1 MKRRFLMVALGTA
14 LALCLSGCVFESV
27 DKLYALPE
35 LPQEYREL
43 QNTIDATMSELGA
56 EYATINYGSNTSTI
70 QLLDMDGDGD
80 QETAA
85 VFLRVTAVKDERS
98 GEEKPMRVCLFRQ
111 GEDQSYHQVYMLEG
125 NGTSINSVAY
135 EDLTGDGSRELIVSW
150 QLSAGVHILSAY
162 NFAPSVANELMST
175 TYNEGYVTADLD
187 RDGSRELIVFQQDTT
202 GEGYNVA
209 EYYDY
214 QNGVM
219 VLSST
224 GTLSDGLKDVVRAD
238 TGLLSDGRPGV
249 YVTLE
254 LENGYVTDVLTLDR
268 TGLANVT
275 RDAESGVSLATAWT
289 NTDASTTDINGDG
302 VLEIPRPQLLTPPD
316 GENAGAQYLIY
327 WQQVDSSGRSATS
340 EITYHSYTD
349 GWYFTLPVGWD
360 INNITVTRDDSL
372 SGRGERAVVFH
383 HWPEQRGEPKKFLTI
398 YRLTGSNR
406 MSRSKLTGRVVLYSD
421 SNAIYCASF
430 DAGAWRDC
438 GLDLEEI
445 TQRFK
450 PITAAWSSR

>member
-1 MKRRFLMVALGTA
+1 MKRRFLLAALEAA
-14 LALCLSGCVFESV
+14 LALCLSGCMFEPV
-27 DKLYALPE
+27 DKLYALPV

-85 VFLRVTAVKDERS
+85 VFLRVTAVKDEKS

-111 GEDQSYHQVYMLEG
+111 GEDLSYHQVYMLEG

-187 RDGSRELIVFQQDTT
+187 QDGSRELIVFQQDIT

-214 QNGVM
+214 QDGVM

-224 GTLSDGLKDVVRAD
+224 GTLSDGLKDVVRAE

-249 YVTLE
+249 YVTLS

-268 TGLANVT
+268 TGLVNVT
-275 RDAESGVSLATAWT
+275 RDAESGVSLAAAWT
-289 NTDASTTDINGDG
+289 TTAAS
-302 VLEIPRPQLLTPPD
+302 PLLPPPD
-316 GENAGAQYLIY
+316 EENGSAQYLIY
-327 WQQVDSSGRSATS
+327 WQQVDSGGRSATS
-340 EITYHSYTD
+340 DITYHSYTD

-360 INNITVTRDDSL
+360 INNVTVTRDDSL
-372 SGRGERAVVFH
+372 SGRGERAVVFY
-383 HWPEQRGEPKKFLTI
+383 HWSGQKADKFLTI

-406 MSRSKLTGRVVLYSD
+406 VSRSKMTGRTVLYSD

-430 DAGAWRDC
+430 DAKVWRDC
-438 GLDLEEI
+438 GLDLEGI
-445 TQRFK
+445 GQRFK

>member
-1 MKRRFLMVALGTA
+1 MTRRFLLAALGAA
-14 LALCLSGCVFESV
+14 LALCLSGCIFEPV
-27 DKLYALPE
+27 DKLYALPV
-35 LPQEYREL
+35 LPQ
-43 QNTIDATMSELGA
+43 DATMSELGA

-85 VFLRVTAVKDERS
+85 VFLRVTAVKDEKS

-162 NFAPSVANELMST
+162 NFAPGGANELMST

-187 RDGSRELIVFQQDTT
+187 QDGSRELIIFQQDIT

-214 QNGVM
+214 QDGVM

-224 GTLSDGLKDVVRAD
+224 GTLSDGLKDVIRAD

-254 LENGYVTDVLTLDR
+254 LETGYVTDVLTLDR
-268 TGLANVT
+268 TGLINVT
-275 RDAESGVSLATAWT
+275 RDAESGMSLATAWT
-289 NTDASTTDINGDG
+289 NTDATTTDINGDG

-316 GENAGAQYLIY
+316 EENGSAQYLIY

-340 EITYHSYTD
+340 DITYHSYTD

-372 SGRGERAVVFH
+372 SGRGERAVVFY
-383 HWPEQRGEPKKFLTI
+383 HWSRQGEPEKFLTI

-406 MSRSKLTGRVVLYSD
+406 VSRSKMTGRAALYSD

-430 DAGAWRDC
+430 DAKVWRDC
-438 GLDLEEI
+438 GLDLEGI
-445 TQRFK
+445 GRRFK

>member
-1 MKRRFLMVALGTA
+1 M
-14 LALCLSGCVFESV
+14 
-27 DKLYALPE
+27 

-85 VFLRVTAVKDERS
+85 VFLRVTAVKDEKS

-135 EDLTGDGSRELIVSW
+135 EDLTGDGSQELIVSW

-162 NFAPSVANELMST
+162 NFVPGGANELMST

-187 RDGSRELIVFQQDTT
+187 QDGSRELIIFQQDIT

-214 QNGVM
+214 QDGVM

-224 GTLSDGLKDVVRAD
+224 GTLSDGLKARGVRH
-238 TGLLSDGRPGV
+238 PG
-249 YVTLE
+249 
-254 LENGYVTDVLTLDR
+254 
-268 TGLANVT
+268 A
-275 RDAESGVSLATAWT
+275 
-289 NTDASTTDINGDG
+289 GDG
-302 VLEIPRPQLLTPPD
+302 LCHRRAHPGQD
-316 GENAGAQYLIY
+316 GA
-327 WQQVDSSGRSATS
+327 D
-340 EITYHSYTD
+340 
-349 GWYFTLPVGWD
+349 
-360 INNITVTRDDSL
+360 
-372 SGRGERAVVFH
+372 
-383 HWPEQRGEPKKFLTI
+383 
-398 YRLTGSNR
+398 
-406 MSRSKLTGRVVLYSD
+406 
-421 SNAIYCASF
+421 
-430 DAGAWRDC
+430 
-438 GLDLEEI
+438 
-445 TQRFK
+445 
-450 PITAAWSSR
+450 

>member
-1 MKRRFLMVALGTA
+1 MTRRFLLAALGAA
-14 LALCLSGCVFESV
+14 LALCLSGCIFEPV
-27 DKLYALPE
+27 DKLYALPV

-85 VFLRVTAVKDERS
+85 VFLRVTAVKDEKS

-162 NFAPSVANELMST
+162 NFVPGGANELMST

-187 RDGSRELIVFQQDTT
+187 QDGSRELIIFQQDIT

-214 QNGVM
+214 QDGVM

-224 GTLSDGLKDVVRAD
+224 GTLSDGLKDVIRAD

-254 LENGYVTDVLTLDR
+254 LETGYVTDVLTLDR
-268 TGLANVT
+268 TGLINVT
-275 RDAESGVSLATAWT
+275 RDAESGMSLATAWT
-289 NTDASTTDINGDG
+289 NTNATTTDINGDG
-302 VLEIPRPQLLTPPD
+302 VLEIPQ
-316 GENAGAQYLIY
+316 I
-327 WQQVDSSGRSATS
+327 GRA
-340 EITYHSYTD
+340 H
-349 GWYFTLPVGWD
+349 V
-360 INNITVTRDDSL
+360 
-372 SGRGERAVVFH
+372 
-383 HWPEQRGEPKKFLTI
+383 
-398 YRLTGSNR
+398 
-406 MSRSKLTGRVVLYSD
+406 
-421 SNAIYCASF
+421 
-430 DAGAWRDC
+430 
-438 GLDLEEI
+438 
-445 TQRFK
+445 
-450 PITAAWSSR
+450 

>member
-1 MKRRFLMVALGTA
+1 MTRRFLLAALGAA
-14 LALCLSGCVFESV
+14 LALCLSGCIFEPV
-27 DKLYALPE
+27 DKLYALPV

-43 QNTIDATMSELGA
+43 QNTIDATMRELGA

-85 VFLRVTAVKDERS
+85 VFLRVTAVKDQKS
-98 GEEKPMRVCLFRQ
+98 GEEKPLRVCLFRQ

-135 EDLTGDGSRELIVSW
+135 EDLTGDGSRELI
-150 QLSAGVHILSAY
+150 I
-162 NFAPSVANELMST
+162 
-175 TYNEGYVTADLD
+175 
-187 RDGSRELIVFQQDTT
+187 FQQDIT

-214 QNGVM
+214 QDGVM

-224 GTLSDGLKDVVRAD
+224 GTLSDGLKDVIRAD

-254 LENGYVTDVLTLDR
+254 LETGYVTDVLTLDR
-268 TGLANVT
+268 TGLINVT
-275 RDAESGVSLATAWT
+275 RDAESGMSLATAWT
-289 NTDASTTDINGDG
+289 NTDATTTDINGDG

-316 GENAGAQYLIY
+316 EENGSAQYLIY

-340 EITYHSYTD
+340 DITYHSYTD

-372 SGRGERAVVFH
+372 SGRGERAVVFY
-383 HWPEQRGEPKKFLTI
+383 HWSRQGEPEKFLTI

-406 MSRSKLTGRVVLYSD
+406 VSRSKMTGRAVLYSD

-430 DAGAWRDC
+430 DAKVWRDC
-438 GLDLEEI
+438 GLDLEGI
-445 TQRFK
+445 GRRFK

>member
-1 MKRRFLMVALGTA
+1 MTRRFLLAALGAA
-14 LALCLSGCVFESV
+14 LALCLSGCIFEPV
-27 DKLYALPE
+27 DKLYALPV

-70 QLLDMDGDGD
+70 QLLDMDGDGE

-85 VFLRVTAVKDERS
+85 VFLRVTAA
-98 GEEKPMRVCLFRQ
+98 EETPMRVCLFRQ
-111 GEDQSYHQVYMLEG
+111 GADESYHQSAVVSG
-125 NGTSINSVAY
+125 AGTSINSVAY

-162 NFAPSVANELMST
+162 NFVPGGANELMST

-187 RDGSRELIVFQQDTT
+187 QDGSRELIIFQQDIT

-214 QNGVM
+214 QDGVM

-224 GTLSDGLKDVVRAD
+224 GTLSDGLKDVIRAD

-254 LENGYVTDVLTLDR
+254 LETGYVTDVLTLDR
-268 TGLANVT
+268 TGLINVT
-275 RDAESGVSLATAWT
+275 RDAESGMSLATAWT
-289 NTDASTTDINGDG
+289 NTDATTTDINGDG

-316 GENAGAQYLIY
+316 EENGSAQYLIY

-340 EITYHSYTD
+340 DITYHSYTD

-372 SGRGERAVVFH
+372 SGRGERAVVFY
-383 HWPEQRGEPKKFLTI
+383 HWSRQGEPEKFLTI

-406 MSRSKLTGRVVLYSD
+406 VSRSKMTGRAVLYSD

-430 DAGAWRDC
+430 DAKVWRDC
-438 GLDLEEI
+438 GLDLEGI
-445 TQRFK
+445 GRRFK